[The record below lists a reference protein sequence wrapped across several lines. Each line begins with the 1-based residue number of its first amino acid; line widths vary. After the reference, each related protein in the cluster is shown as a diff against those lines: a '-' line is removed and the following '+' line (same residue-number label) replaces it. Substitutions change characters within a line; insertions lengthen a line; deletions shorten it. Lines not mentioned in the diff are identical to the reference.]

1 MISLQSVNMQ
11 GFPVILTALAEKTYG
26 HPLNYCNYLQIEIL
40 HKRVQ
45 YSTYISLVASIVQI
59 RIHASTN
66 KLIRAN
72 FYAISWCGFMPYT
85 IMQLENLQRSI
96 QTNSSLIG
104 QFFRHIRQSHL
115 NFPSETFKNS
125 WGTPFFP
132 TEKFIESTHK
142 QMAAEFILEFFKLK
156 PHRPVFSS
164 HKAWYFVTKIVLTYS
179 DKKLF

>member
-1 MISLQSVNMQ
+1 M
-11 GFPVILTALAEKTYG
+11 
-26 HPLNYCNYLQIEIL
+26 
-40 HKRVQ
+40 
-45 YSTYISLVASIVQI
+45 ASIVQI

-104 QFFRHIRQSHL
+104 QFFRHVRQSHL

-125 WGTPFFP
+125 WGTPFFQA
-132 TEKFIESTHK
+132 EKFVASTHK
-142 QMAAEFILEFFKLK
+142 QMAVEFILEFFKLES
-156 PHRPVFSS
+156 HRPVFLS
-164 HKAWYFVTKIVLTYS
+164 HLGKVIYFSNRNSNRKFLLFPTGLHLQVELYTYWKIS
-179 DKKLF
+179 RGMF